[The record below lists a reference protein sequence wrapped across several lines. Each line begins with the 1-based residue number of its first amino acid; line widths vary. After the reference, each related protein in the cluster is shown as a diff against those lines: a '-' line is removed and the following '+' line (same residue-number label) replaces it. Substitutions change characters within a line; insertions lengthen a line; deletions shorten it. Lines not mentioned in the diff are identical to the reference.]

1 MNLKITFKL
10 SLSLKIKVRNRRWRE
25 RSGSEDLKT
34 LLSEEEWKLVNV
46 HIGGNVA
53 YLTSVDGDLVC
64 KHAGCWHLDRV
75 RPVVV
80 AEAEGVSKVKNRV
93 LGNL

>member
-1 MNLKITFKL
+1 M
-10 SLSLKIKVRNRRWRE
+10 
-25 RSGSEDLKT
+25 
-34 LLSEEEWKLVNV
+34 NV
-46 HIGGNVA
+46 HIGGDVA

-64 KHAGCWHLDRV
+64 KHAGCWYLDRV

-80 AEAEGVSKVKNRV
+80 AEAEGISKVKNRV